1 MKTSVFRCAGFLS
14 VFLFVLVTVVC
25 PVSAGDEDVLYTTG
39 FEAGPGDW
47 STDNSLW
54 EVGAP
59 AAGVGGC
66 YEGAQCA
73 GTRTGPTAGRLISPP
88 VVLPSIAGDEEIHLS
103 FHHWFSYGPDFQGSG
118 TIEVSHFNFEED
130 EWSQWEPLGDSFV
143 GKSTVWSL
151 GEVDLTAYC
160 GRPVRVAFKS
170 DSGKRDD
177 ASWHVD
183 AVEIW
188 KSGNSFALQAA
199 TAVKPVISSFKINN
213 GAATTTKRKV
223 VLNNTATGVPIAYK
237 ASESSTFTGATW
249 QTYSKNP
256 SFTLS
261 AGVGYKTV
269 YFKVKNAAGVSTV
282 VKDTIRLTDPLGGTW
297 TGRWNSEH
305 GSSGPLKV
313 VVTQTASGYTGKL
326 TITNPLCGTLSD
338 LPAIIT
344 LSGNIVKCVVWT
356 SCSGINIKMQLTQGI
371 LSGNTINGSYIV
383 YGNGEPFDSG
393 TFILN
398 K

>member
-1 MKTSVFRCAGFLS
+1 MKRSVLNYAGFLS
-14 VFLFVLVTVVC
+14 VFLVVLFLIAC
-25 PVSAGDEDVLYTTG
+25 PVSAGNEDVLYTTG
-39 FEAGPGDW
+39 FEGGLGDW
-47 STDNSLW
+47 STDNGLW
-54 EVGAP
+54 EVGAS
-59 AAGVGGC
+59 AAGVAGC

-88 VVLPSIAGDEEIHLS
+88 VVLPSVAGDEEIHLS

-118 TIEVSHFNFEED
+118 TIEISSFNFEND

-143 GKSTVWSL
+143 GESTAWSPA
-151 GEVDLTAYC
+151 EVDLTAYC
-160 GRPVRVAFKS
+160 GKPVRVAFKS

-177 ASWHVD
+177 AGWHVD

-188 KSGNSFALQAA
+188 KSGNSFALKAA
-199 TAVKPVISSFKINN
+199 TAVKPVVSSFKINN

-223 VLNNTATGVPIAYK
+223 ILNNTATGVPTVYM

-249 QTYSKNP
+249 KTYSKNP

-261 AGVGYKTV
+261 AGPGYKTV
-269 YFKVKNAAGVSTV
+269 YFKVRNAAGVSTV
-282 VKDTIRLTDPLGGTW
+282 VKDTIELTDPLGGTW
-297 TGRWNSEH
+297 NGGWKSDH

-313 VVTQTASGYTGKL
+313 VVTQTASGYAGKL
-326 TITNPLCGTLSD
+326 TITNPLCGTLLN
-338 LPAIIT
+338 LPATIT

-356 SCSGINIKMQLTQGI
+356 SCVGINIKMQLTQGI
-371 LSGNTINGSYIV
+371 LSGNTINGPYIV
-383 YGNGEPFDSG
+383 YGNGDPFDTG